1 MTANLMSPPRRKLSI
16 SEITNA
22 DNASEQ
28 LQLPDVAPRVGY
40 FGLGGQTDRRR
51 GAGATALGDITIVAV
66 EESFGVV
73 VVVGAA
79 ALG

>member
-22 DNASEQ
+22 DNACVQ
-28 LQLPDVAPRVGY
+28 LQLPDVAPHVGHRR
-40 FGLGGQTDRRR
+40 LGRQTDRQR
-51 GAGATALGDITIVAV
+51 GSGATALGDVTIVAV

>member
-1 MTANLMSPPRRKLSI
+1 MSPPRRKLSI

-22 DNASEQ
+22 DNASAQ
-28 LQLPDVAPRVGY
+28 LQLPDVAPHVGQ
-40 FGLGGQTDRRR
+40 LGPGGHTDCRR
-51 GAGATALGDITIVAV
+51 GAGAAALGDITVVAV